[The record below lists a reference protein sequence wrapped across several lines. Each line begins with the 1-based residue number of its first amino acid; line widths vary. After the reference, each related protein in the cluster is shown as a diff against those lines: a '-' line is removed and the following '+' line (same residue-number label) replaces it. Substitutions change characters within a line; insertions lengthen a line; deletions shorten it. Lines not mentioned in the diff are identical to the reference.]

1 MPRSPSFDD
10 RCEDRHSIDLAY
22 LLRKGLLSPGTH
34 RRLTWSRGGSLVASI
49 GIVSH
54 ADAITLRYR
63 FRAHGSDDWH
73 DVEER
78 VALVW
83 TPTRFGGRRAWFEC
97 PGCRR
102 GCRLLYDAGPR
113 HRCRRCLRL
122 QYTSQYQPTGLGA
135 LEHAEKIRKQLGDNI
150 GMAFE
155 GDPFPDKPK
164 GMHWR
169 TYRRLEER
177 YEDLQAS
184 WTVAAMRRFGFT
196 GRR

>member
-78 VALVW
+78 VASVDAYPLW
-83 TPTRFGGRRAWFEC
+83 RPT
-97 PGCRR
+97 
-102 GCRLLYDAGPR
+102 
-113 HRCRRCLRL
+113 
-122 QYTSQYQPTGLGA
+122 S
-135 LEHAEKIRKQLGDNI
+135 
-150 GMAFE
+150 
-155 GDPFPDKPK
+155 
-164 GMHWR
+164 
-169 TYRRLEER
+169 
-177 YEDLQAS
+177 
-184 WTVAAMRRFGFT
+184 VV
-196 GRR
+196 